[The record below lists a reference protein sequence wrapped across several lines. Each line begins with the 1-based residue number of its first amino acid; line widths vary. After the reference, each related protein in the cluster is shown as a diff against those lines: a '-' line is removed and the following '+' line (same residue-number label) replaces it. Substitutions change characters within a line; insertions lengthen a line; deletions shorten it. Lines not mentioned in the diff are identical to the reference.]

1 MPSLLQSSWLIPGT
15 PLLGAVFIGVL
26 LASFSRT
33 MNRLTKPVSILMIIC
48 LFVSISLS
56 LSLYLKHLE
65 GNIYLLD
72 DFLKNYKFRL
82 GLYINS
88 KVEIT
93 LIVSSLAM
101 FLVTLYSYL
110 SLERRIGYV
119 RYIVILG
126 TLSSLIFSMILSRD
140 LFNLMSNKFILALNQ
155 LSLYG

>member
-15 PLLGAVFIGVL
+15 PLFGAVFIGVL
-26 LASFSRT
+26 LVSFSRT

>member
-15 PLLGAVFIGVL
+15 PLFGAVFIGVL
-26 LASFSRT
+26 LVSFSRT

-101 FLVTLYSYL
+101 FLITLYSYL